1 MNPLANALMNQE
13 KIEAQ
18 NQINPQFPHS
28 ATHFIATA
36 LDDGGQ
42 ATAQYI
48 AAQESNHALMQQRE
62 LKAKLESGF
71 AAIHLGKHQE
81 ETNLEGQCF
90 WVPASVRHDVQK
102 DDTTG
107 LARYSFFVYGG
118 VSVQPRVNVVAG
130 RNGPL
135 DGSRVSSGAFNRK
148 EITRGFQ
155 SHHIISPTN
164 KATKNH
170 ELLQLAGFNNKKD
183 MNSQTNRIYLPD
195 GRNSQHP
202 NRSIHSGRHTQL
214 AMNDVAHKMDFVAR
228 QGRAQNWTQGQY
240 RAALRTVLSEMRQ
253 DLRGGKTNLYAKS
266 QPK

>member
-1 MNPLANALMNQE
+1 M
-13 KIEAQ
+13 
-18 NQINPQFPHS
+18 
-28 ATHFIATA
+28 T
-36 LDDGGQ
+36 GGQ
-42 ATAQYI
+42 ATAKSV
-48 AAQESNHALMQQRE
+48 ATQESNHALMQQKESKTR
-62 LKAKLESGF
+62 LESGF
-71 AAIHLGKHQE
+71 TAIHLGKHQE

-90 WVPASVRHDVQK
+90 WVPASVRHEVQK

-135 DGSRVSSGAFNRK
+135 DGSRVSGGAFNRK
-148 EITRGFQ
+148 EITKGFQ

-183 MNSQTNRIYLPD
+183 MNSQVNRIYLPD

-202 NRSIHSGRHTQL
+202 NRSIHSGRHTQR
-214 AMNDVAHKMDFVAR
+214 AMDAVGKRMDGIVEA
-228 QGRAQNWTQGQY
+228 GKTQNWTQSRY
-240 RAALRTVLSEMRQ
+240 RAELRTALSELRQ
-253 DLRGGKTNLYAKS
+253 DLRSGKTDLYAKP
-266 QPK
+266 QPRG